1 MSSPAWL
8 NLQRALADTGV
19 FILWYRGESKAR
31 LFFRNPNIEIYY
43 SRVTR
48 KELLRSPIR
57 DAERRRI
64 VLMLGSL
71 RQVNPDAKVTDAYT
85 ELLNRYPNLRH
96 HLADALIAATAWTKN
111 LPLVT
116 TNVRHFRSTKEIEV
130 IPF

>member
-1 MSSPAWL
+1 
-8 NLQRALADTGV
+8 
-19 FILWYRGESKAR
+19 
-31 LFFRNPNIEIYY
+31 
-43 SRVTR
+43 
-48 KELLRSPIR
+48 
-57 DAERRRI
+57 
-64 VLMLGSL
+64 L

-116 TNVRHFRSTKEIEV
+116 TNVRHFRSIKEIEV